1 MAIEFNEV
9 VDARLMA
16 EIGVLLIVAETYCFN
31 RETEQYMEFGN
42 YTNNLSPPNIMLSPL
57 NNKLKLKI
65 TTIKIGQPNNNKHSP
80 NNNKIMPNN
89 NKWTKYSTKSSLKK
103 KTKNKSP

>member
-1 MAIEFNEV
+1 
-9 VDARLMA
+9 
-16 EIGVLLIVAETYCFN
+16 
-31 RETEQYMEFGN
+31 MEFGN
-42 YTNNLSPPNIMLSPL
+42 YTNNLSPPNIIFNLL

-80 NNNKIMPNN
+80 NNNKIKPNN

-103 KTKNKSP
+103 TKNKNP

>member
-16 EIGVLLIVAETYCFN
+16 EIGVLSIVVETYCFN
-31 RETEQYMEFGN
+31 REMEQYMGLGN
-42 YTNNLSPPNIMLSPL
+42 YTNNLSPPNIILNPL

-65 TTIKIGQPNNNKHSP
+65 TTIKIGQPNNNKHNP
-80 NNNKIMPNN
+80 HNNKIMPNN
-89 NKWTKYSTKSSLKK
+89 NK
-103 KTKNKSP
+103 

>member
-16 EIGVLLIVAETYCFN
+16 EIGVLSIVAETYCFN
-31 RETEQYMEFGN
+31 RETKQYMGFGN
-42 YTNNLSPPNIMLSPL
+42 YTNNLSPPNIILNPL

-103 KTKNKSP
+103 KNKK

>member
-1 MAIEFNEV
+1 M
-9 VDARLMA
+9 
-16 EIGVLLIVAETYCFN
+16 G
-31 RETEQYMEFGN
+31 FGN
-42 YTNNLSPPNIMLSPL
+42 YTNNLSPPNIILNPL

-80 NNNKIMPNN
+80 NNNNILPNN

-103 KTKNKSP
+103 NKK